1 MGGSASRMEKS
12 IDAEIIMEFTDAE
25 IIDALT
31 ANIAPPDAPPR
42 HTQPPPQPPLQTG
55 FITRPPPTAAIPE
68 ASCALRAVEVVSA
81 WFGVP
86 AGGLVAPPHYP
97 SAMGRR
103 IPTPPQPLFNTY
115 CDLLQRPSALSSGSN
130 NMSNNMINN
139 MSGSNNMYNNMS
151 GSNNISNN
159 MSGSNNMSNNMSGSE
174 TSLSR
179 ASEESNRK
187 RARPNRED
195 ATLGV
200 TDEITREARRRMY
213 GNQMISTSRD
223 GSYCEDKSFHTTC
236 SNTSLAFPP
245 EQLQDV
251 AQ

>member
-81 WFGVP
+81 WFDVP
-86 AGGLVAPPHYP
+86 AVQAIAP
-97 SAMGRR
+97 
-103 IPTPPQPLFNTY
+103 N
-115 CDLLQRPSALSSGSN
+115 SSSV
-130 NMSNNMINN
+130 
-139 MSGSNNMYNNMS
+139 
-151 GSNNISNN
+151 
-159 MSGSNNMSNNMSGSE
+159 
-174 TSLSR
+174 
-179 ASEESNRK
+179 NRK
-187 RARPNRED
+187 RARPNRAED

-200 TDEITREARRRMY
+200 TDEITREAQRRMY

-223 GSYCEDKSFHTTC
+223 GSHCEDKSFHTTC
-236 SNTSLAFPP
+236 SNTSLVFPP

-251 AQ
+251 AQQSQLVRVPAGLAHVPGSATAGMRTNSQLSGWVPDPGPVSVCVYLPLSDCCCISFELARQ